1 MNRYETKKC
10 KQQYKVNAQANN
22 QNSSPS
28 LQIERTCALAALTQS
43 AVLVHRCAN
52 AEACHP
58 NFTRAMM
65 DGFVTTDP
73 ENAGDVYGP
82 VENLLLG
89 IKSAEA
95 MFSKPDAS
103 LVQVLKYIVDLTTL
117 ENRLHDRPD
126 LVDKLGN
133 MIRDI
138 GSSYETMDETQRYTR
153 FSEIYQKTVGT
164 MGRRIQVIGLQELL
178 EQPAV
183 ADKVRALLL
192 CGIRFA
198 WLWRQLG
205 GRRWHLLI
213 YRSRIRNTLK
223 HLHHMGTIH

>member
-1 MNRYETKKC
+1 MYT
-10 KQQYKVNAQANN
+10 QNN
-22 QNSSPS
+22 TPR
-28 LQIERTCALAALTQS
+28 LHLERACALAALTQS

-65 DGFVTTDP
+65 DGFMITSP
-73 ENAGDVYGP
+73 ENAEDVYGP

-89 IKSAEA
+89 INSAEA
-95 MFSKPDAS
+95 MFSKPDSS
-103 LVQVLKYIVDLTTL
+103 LVQPLKYIVDLTTL
-117 ENRLHDRPD
+117 ENRLHAHPKVVDRI
-126 LVDKLGN
+126 GT
-133 MIRDI
+133 MIGEISD
-138 GSSYETMDETQRYTR
+138 SFESMEETQRYTHY
-153 FSEIYQKTVGT
+153 SDIYKNTVGT
-164 MGRRIQVIGLQELL
+164 MGRRIQVTGLQEQL
-178 EQPAV
+178 EKPDV

-223 HLHHMGTIH
+223 QLHQMRTIH